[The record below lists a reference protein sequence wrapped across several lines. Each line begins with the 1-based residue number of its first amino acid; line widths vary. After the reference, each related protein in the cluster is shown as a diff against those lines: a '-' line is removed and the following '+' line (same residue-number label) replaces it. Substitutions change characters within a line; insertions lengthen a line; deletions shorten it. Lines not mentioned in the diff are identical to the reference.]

1 MNVFASA
8 AHTWFVWPG
17 QQSFGSEQWMKILL
31 SHSKKRKGGLRQ
43 RLEASRRESA
53 EHDQA
58 AQAASTRSFLAEYLL
73 EQWAW
78 GNFSPQQV
86 QCIAALFKKDAEA
99 LGVRHV
105 QSSLATLANLGSE
118 GRHANN
124 VHRDLMNVV
133 KEKTHM
139 PEPLYANMPLKSKWP
154 LQAVMLPHLVFHHL
168 YTHYQDFW
176 NKVFLPAGV
185 EGLAAFWHHFGK
197 HPCMLDFHGSRDQWQ
212 RWTIPLNIHGDA
224 VPTIGCG
231 KIWTKMLQ
239 AYSWTGLLPRGSTK
253 QRSFFFGA
261 APWSTRIWKLSVS
274 ICAYTCGRITGGG
287 AAA

>member
-1 MNVFASA
+1 
-8 AHTWFVWPG
+8 
-17 QQSFGSEQWMKILL
+17 
-31 SHSKKRKGGLRQ
+31 
-43 RLEASRRESA
+43 
-53 EHDQA
+53 
-58 AQAASTRSFLAEYLL
+58 
-73 EQWAW
+73 
-78 GNFSPQQV
+78 
-86 QCIAALFKKDAEA
+86 
-99 LGVRHV
+99 
-105 QSSLATLANLGSE
+105 
-118 GRHANN
+118 
-124 VHRDLMNVV
+124 
-133 KEKTHM
+133 M